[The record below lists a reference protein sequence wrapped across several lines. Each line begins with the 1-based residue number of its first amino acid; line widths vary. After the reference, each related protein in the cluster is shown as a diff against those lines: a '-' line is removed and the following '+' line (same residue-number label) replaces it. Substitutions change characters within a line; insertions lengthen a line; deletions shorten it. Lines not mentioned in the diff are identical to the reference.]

1 VGDYQGYLHWLSRND
16 GRLLARL
23 SITESAIDNKVVVVD
38 DIIYVYAKDGTL
50 AAIKAKVL

>member
-1 VGDYQGYLHWLSRND
+1 
-16 GRLLARL
+16 LLARL